1 MTANGWSFFSGWRK
15 YFKIDGGY
23 IFNTLKGTE
32 LSAQFRWTS
41 CTVCELYPNKAV
53 TLKHQIEYSTL

>member
-1 MTANGWSFFSGWRK
+1 MTANVGVSFSGWRK

-41 CTVCELYPNKAV
+41 CTLVCELYPNKAV
-53 TLKHQIEYSTL
+53 TLKNDLNRI